1 VLLAFVV
8 AAFLTPDVVSMILM
22 ALPLMILYEISIS
35 ARSCSPAESRG
46 RRRYTEDRLTAAV
59 FGALKKAGERH

>member
-22 ALPLMILYEISIS
+22 ALPLMILYEISIFGAQVL
-35 ARSCSPAESRG
+35 ARRKAA
-46 RRRYTEDRLTAAV
+46 TAA
-59 FGALKKAGERH
+59 AATAPKTD